1 MIVVHGL
8 KTCDTCRKAL
18 KWLAAQGLAHRFHD
32 LRADGLDE
40 KKLRHWADRVGWET
54 LLNRR
59 GTTWRQLPAAETA
72 AVDAGTAITLMQ
84 MHPALVK
91 RPVFEVDG
99 AVIVGFGA
107 AQQAE
112 LRQAAG

>member
-18 KWLAAQGLAHRFHD
+18 KWLAGHDLPHRFHD
-32 LRADGLDE
+32 LRADGLDQTML
-40 KKLRHWADRVGWET
+40 KRWADRVGWET
-54 LLNRR
+54 LVNRR

-72 AVDAGTAITLMQ
+72 AVDCVTAIALMQ
-84 MHPALVK
+84 THPALVK

-99 AVIVGFGA
+99 TVIVGFDA

-112 LRQAAG
+112 LQRAAA